1 MLNKLLSN
9 IISKGDDEMKSRNCS
24 LFNYILSLI
33 ILISL
38 LPVNL
43 SAQEKTLEEMTIEE
57 LMNLQVKTGSILNL
71 TKTKIPV
78 SLTTITSED
87 IALTPARNIAD
98 LIEIYVPG
106 ALCLNHTSP
115 RIGIRGIII
124 DRNYKLLML
133 VNGKNMNQKGAQ
145 GAALELSNWDLNDIE
160 RIEIIRGSGS
170 VTYGPGAIAGIINI
184 ITKTAATSNGTSI
197 GVEDNFT
204 YNSKGGFASLGFSAK
219 DFNLYAYGSV
229 RFTDGYKNAEY
240 FAVDQ
245 NTGASG
251 FLNPSQAEG
260 VMPMFGD
267 NLERPQIKLHFDV
280 NLFNEWRVWARYTN
294 SDQPALFRQK
304 MTLAA
309 GEKVPVWF
317 TGQKGI
323 VGVLENNHSF
333 SGNISLK
340 SNISYK
346 SENYYDYWVTKSLLH
361 FDEGGF
367 NSPHG
372 AGNIVYAFSE
382 SEIFLSSIINITQ
395 KDEKYKYALGVSYSY
410 NRYGSGWGNDK
421 MYMLSNDYKSPDGRY
436 IEDIIAD
443 GFNTNMISFF
453 SECNFEFH
461 PLANLLVSARM
472 DKNNFS
478 KYFFSPRIGLISEID
493 KDNIVKL
500 IWQRSVRMNTG
511 EELYKEYLY
520 NTKANPE
527 ILNCFELMYNSLP
540 TKNILLNISASYNWG
555 EMLGFVYDPA
565 TIKGETK
572 PIGNLKYFT
581 LEAEARYKFEKLTFG
596 INHSFVKQL
605 SWENAAGITSQ
616 GISYADYNSNGLLS
630 TGNDLNNWAN
640 NATKL
645 FANVELPCQFTFHAD
660 GQFFWKWNGY
670 KDVQLMYDG
679 KYGNSNPAWKL
690 LNNILDDENFAGT
703 DVKINLSIS
712 KYFPQINSTVSVY
725 GINLLG
731 SKRYSYSSGERY
743 NYPSRLMWVNE
754 PAALGIKI
762 NVKL

>member
-1 MLNKLLSN
+1 
-9 IISKGDDEMKSRNCS
+9 MKSKNCNIV
-24 LFNYILSLI
+24 FNTILSLI
-33 ILISL
+33 FLWSVFSTYL
-38 LPVNL
+38 L
-43 SAQEKTLEEMTIEE
+43 AQEKTLEEMTIEE
-57 LMNLQVKTGSILNL
+57 LMNVQVVTGSLISR
-71 TKTKIPV
+71 TTFKIPV

-87 IALTPARNIAD
+87 IAVTPARNIAD

-106 ALCLNHTSP
+106 ALWLNHTSP
-115 RIGIRGIII
+115 RIGIRGVII
-124 DRNYKLLML
+124 DRNYKFLML

-145 GAALELSNWDLNDIE
+145 GATLELGNWDLNDIE
-160 RIEIIRGSGS
+160 RIEIIRGPGS

-184 ITKTAATSNGTSI
+184 ITKTATTSNGVSI

-204 YNSKGGFASLGFSAK
+204 YNSKGGYASFGFSGK
-219 DFNLYAYGSV
+219 DFNLYTYGSL
-229 RFTDGYKNAEY
+229 RFTEGYKNADY
-240 FAVDQ
+240 FEVDQ
-245 NTGASG
+245 NTGVAG
-251 FLNPSQAEG
+251 YLNTSDGNG
-260 VMPMFGD
+260 VMPILGD
-267 NLERPQIKLHFDV
+267 NLGRPQIKLHFDL
-280 NLFNEWRVWARYTN
+280 NFLNEWRVWARYTN

-309 GEKVPVWF
+309 GEQVPVWF

-333 SGNISLK
+333 SENISVK

-382 SEIFLSSIINITQ
+382 SEIFLSSIINIAQ

-410 NRYGSGWGNDK
+410 NIYGSGWGNDK

-436 IEDIIAD
+436 IEDIITD
-443 GFNTNMISFF
+443 GFNTNTISFF

-461 PLANLLVSARM
+461 PLANLLISARM

-478 KYFFSPRIGLISEID
+478 KYFFSPRVGLISEID
-493 KDNIVKL
+493 KENIVKL

-511 EELYKEYLY
+511 EELYKGHLY

-527 ILNCFELMYNSLP
+527 VLNCFELMYNTLP
-540 TKNILLNISASYNWG
+540 KKNILINVSASYNWG

-581 LEAEARYKFEKLTFG
+581 FEAEAKYKFEKFTFG

-616 GISYADYNSNGLLS
+616 GISYSDYQSNGLLS

-640 NATKL
+640 NSTKL
-645 FANVELPCQFTFHAD
+645 FANFELPYQFTFHAD

-670 KDVQLMYDG
+670 KDVQLMYDV
-679 KYGNSNPAWKL
+679 KYGDSNPAWSTLKSI
-690 LNNILDDENFAGT
+690 LNDENFAGT

-731 SKRYSYSSGERY
+731 SKRYSYSSGEKY
-743 NYPSRLMWVNE
+743 NYPSRLMWVND
-754 PAALGIKI
+754 PAAFGIKI
-762 NVKL
+762 NVTL